1 MNGFKGGSV
10 KGRLFLGQP
19 PLMRIG
25 GLFLTRT
32 ASFTLA
38 LHWEASFPLR
48 FLIQWIRE
56 K

>member
-1 MNGFKGGSV
+1 MDSRAALLRAAF
-10 KGRLFLGQP
+10 FFGQP